1 MTTDL
6 EQLMTNLSDSERDRL
21 TDAFAADPD
30 LAQNLSTM
38 IANLPH
44 ELQEQLMR
52 RLAAHLES
60 LPLGGG
66 ALIPA
71 LVDVIEQV
79 LERYDR
85 EEG

>member
-6 EQLMTNLSDSERDRL
+6 EQLMTNLSDPERDRL
-21 TDAFAADPD
+21 KGAFAADPG

-38 IANLPH
+38 IADLPR
-44 ELQEQLMR
+44 EFQEQLMR

-71 LVDVIEQV
+71 LADVIEQA
-79 LERYDR
+79 LERYDH